1 MTAKQTIL
9 VVDDEPFFREI
20 LKDTLQDKYE
30 VVAAAS
36 GSEALSIIRKSKPDL
51 ILLDVEM
58 PDKNGIE
65 ICRELK
71 EDFATRDIPVIL
83 LTARTGRGETVDG
96 LNAGADDYIVKPMH
110 PPEVIARIEAHLRI
124 KDYYSQLE
132 PKDLVLLLELSETI
146 SASRSPQKVL
156 RYIVDKISEV
166 IDVARCS
173 IVSIDDQ
180 NEAVVKASTDMPADE
195 EIHLNLDKYPE
206 IKMALDTKESVVIND
221 LKNDPL
227 MEPVKDDIAFL
238 DFNSVV
244 VVPMIRKESVIG
256 TFFLRTAS
264 PLVGGINGRVLKLCR
279 LMANISANALENAV
293 LFESMKKIQSNLEQM
308 AITDG
313 LTGLYNHRYFY
324 EWLDKEFS
332 RAKRYESSLSC
343 IFIDLDDFKKVN
355 DVHGHRQGDEVLRQM
370 GLIIK
375 EIIRDSDIAARYG
388 GEEFVI
394 LLPETGKEGAM
405 KVAERM
411 HYLVRNHPFDFLNG
425 KSVTASFGVAE
436 YNGNKI
442 SSPEQ
447 FMQRVDSAMY
457 EAKNLGK
464 DQVFYAN

>member
-1 MTAKQTIL
+1 MTVKQTIL

-146 SASRSPQKVL
+146 SASRNPQKVL

-166 IDVARCS
+166 VDVARCS
-173 IVSIDDQ
+173 IVSIDSQ
-180 NEAVVKASTDMPADE
+180 NKAVVKASTDMPADE